1 MKVGSV
7 EKTYKMITEF
17 LSEKKK
23 KSRVRS
29 RKKLGVGKS
38 LTNFLFKDLSR
49 LKKENEILSSQLVF
63 QTNTILKTQTVNQ
76 NQLKFKM
83 EESVWIKKQIME
95 VTLIR
100 LL

>member
-23 KSRVRS
+23 HKVRA

-49 LKKENEILSSQLVF
+49 LKKENQILSSQLVF
-63 QTNTILKTQTVNQ
+63 QTNTILKTQTLNQ
-76 NQLKFKM
+76 SQLKCKM
-83 EESVWIKKQIME
+83 EENVLIKKQIME
-95 VTLIR
+95 VRFIR
-100 LL
+100 QL